1 MSEGTLFNP
10 GFLGAHFNWWVG
22 QIADDSTWRDNA
34 LAGKHESVEQIPGWG
49 RRYKVRII
57 GLHDKEEESI
67 SSDQLP
73 WANVM
78 YPITAGGGQTGLSQ
92 TPSLRQGNFVFGF
105 FLDGQDQQVP
115 VIMGVLGNNAQTE
128 LKTKIGN
135 NDSNFAATS
144 GFAEGK
150 DPPVGTAKPKVPDD
164 RIGIVKPKDKVQSEE
179 CAPPPPGVAV
189 NEFGL
194 RADKSLNSQQ
204 FADQQRAIQ
213 EADARGLTGTQR
225 SNFIQKSVSDGIK
238 ARCQEANSP
247 ASPSKPGATVE
258 NPDANHLQTNADTK
272 RNDLYLKKRIIM
284 SPCDITGGAMKA
296 IQVLLDNLTKEI
308 DKILQAAQSYI
319 DAASQIISDIQRLIS
334 DFACQ
339 IAKYMKIVFD
349 KILEFILKQVN
360 KSIAPTVDVMYP
372 NQRHQYL
379 DIKETITE
387 LITCLFNKITGNLC
401 GQIQGALNQ
410 ILDTTTPSRG
420 IGDDYP
426 GDAPEVDIC
435 SVEDLVGNVIA
446 TNQQDINEGIDN
458 VLDTINAFLSD
469 IQSQLSS
476 VSDSLSDISASVSSI
491 SSSITS
497 ALSFENIKLNIFGCD
512 LKPSCAASDYY
523 TLQKGGGAGEEAQTP
538 NTTSIT
544 KAVENP
550 TPIVADQIPPF
561 AQPAKNTEDI
571 DFTLL

>member
-1 MSEGTLFNP
+1 MEGGSLFNP
-10 GFLGAHFNWWVG
+10 GFLGAHFNWWIG

-34 LAGKHESVEQIPGWG
+34 LPGKHESPEQIPGWG
-49 RRYKVRII
+49 RRYKVRIV
-57 GLHDKEEESI
+57 GLHDREEEII

-78 YPITAGGGQTGLSQ
+78 YPITSGGGQTGASQ
-92 TPSLRQGNFVFGF
+92 TSNLRQGMFVFGF

-115 VIMGVLGNNAQTE
+115 VIMGVLGNNAQTQ
-128 LKTKIGN
+128 LKPRIGN
-135 NDSNFAATS
+135 NDSNFAGTS

-164 RIGIVKPKDKVQSEE
+164 RIGVVKPKDKVQSEE

-213 EADARGLTGTQR
+213 EANARGLTGIER
-225 SNFIQKSVSDGIK
+225 SNFIQKAVADGIK
-238 ARCQEANSP
+238 ARCKESNSP
-247 ASPSKPGATVE
+247 TSPSQPGAAIE
-258 NPDANHLQTNADTK
+258 NPDDNHIQTNADTK
-272 RNDLYLKKRIIM
+272 RNDLYLKKRILM
-284 SPCDITGGAMKA
+284 SPCDITSGAMKA

-319 DAASQIISDIQRLIS
+319 DAASQIISDIQRIIS

-339 IAKYMKIVFD
+339 IAKYMKIIFD

-410 ILDTTTPSRG
+410 ILDTKNPSRN
-420 IGDDYP
+420 IEDNYP
-426 GDAPEVDIC
+426 GDAPDVPIC
-435 SVEDLVGNVIA
+435 SVEKLTGDVIA
-446 TNQQDINEGIDN
+446 VNQQDINDGIDD
-458 VLDTINAFLSD
+458 VLNTINAFLSD
-469 IQSQLSS
+469 IQSQLST

-512 LKPSCAASDYY
+512 LKPNCAASDYY

-538 NTTSIT
+538 NTTSVT
-544 KAVENP
+544 KALESP
-550 TPIVADQIPPF
+550 TPITSDPLLPF
-561 AQPAKNTEDI
+561 AVPSKNIEDLNYAK
-571 DFTLL
+571 

>member
-1 MSEGTLFNP
+1 MSESSLFNN
-10 GFLGAHFNWWVG
+10 GFLGSNFNWWIG

-34 LAGKHESVEQIPGWG
+34 LPGKHESSEQVPGWS

-57 GLHDKEEESI
+57 GLHDREEEVI

-78 YPITAGGGQTGLSQ
+78 YPVTAGGGQTGLSQ

-115 VIMGVLGNNAQTE
+115 VIMGVLGNNAQTK

-135 NDSNFAATS
+135 SESNFAATS

-150 DPPVGTAKPKVPDD
+150 DPPVGTARPKVPDD
-164 RIGIVKPKDKVQSEE
+164 RIGIVKPKDSVQSEE

-204 FADQQRAIQ
+204 FSDQQRAIQ
-213 EADARGLTGTQR
+213 EADARKLTGTER
-225 SNFIQKSVSDGIK
+225 SNFIQKAVADGIK
-238 ARCQEANSP
+238 ARCREANSP
-247 ASPSKPGATVE
+247 TSPSQPGATVE
-258 NPDANHLQTNADTK
+258 NPDDNHIQTNADTK
-272 RNDLYLKKRIIM
+272 RSDLYLKKRIVM

-319 DAASQIISDIQRLIS
+319 DAASQIISDIQKLIS

-339 IAKYMKIVFD
+339 IAKYMKIIFD
-349 KILEFILKQVN
+349 KILEFILKQIN

-379 DIKETITE
+379 DIKEKITE
-387 LITCLFNKITGNLC
+387 LITCLFNKISGNLC
-401 GQIQGALNQ
+401 GQIQSALNQ
-410 ILDTTTPSRG
+410 ILDTKNPSGG
-420 IGDDYP
+420 IEDNYP
-426 GDAPEVDIC
+426 GDAPKVDIC
-435 SVEDLVGNVIA
+435 SVENLTAKVIA
-446 TNQQDINEGIDN
+446 TNQQDINDGIDN
-458 VLDTINAFLSD
+458 ILNTINSFLSD
-469 IQSQLSS
+469 IQSQLAS
-476 VSDSLSDISASVSSI
+476 VSDSLSDISAFVSSI
-491 SSSITS
+491 NSSITS
-497 ALSFENIKLNIFGCD
+497 ALNFENIKLNVFGCD
-512 LKPSCAASDYY
+512 LKPNCASSDYY
-523 TLQKGGGAGEEAQTP
+523 TLQKGGGAGEESQTP

-544 KAVENP
+544 KVLSTATKIESDPILSFAVP
-550 TPIVADQIPPF
+550 S
-561 AQPAKNTEDI
+561 KNIED
-571 DFTLL
+571 LNYGK